1 MAEISTLARPYAKA
15 AFQFALDAKALGDW
29 SESLATLASVSQD
42 KKVAGLLHEPSA
54 TAESKAQALLDVCSG
69 ELKAD
74 VSNLISILSEN
85 KRLDLFEEIAD
96 QFEKLKA
103 EQEKSVEV
111 NVTTA
116 YELSKAQQKALV
128 EKLTAKLGRDVT
140 LVSVVDESLIGGVV
154 IRTDELVIDASI
166 TGKLAKLAEAM
177 YS

>member
-1 MAEISTLARPYAKA
+1 MAGISTLARPYAKA
-15 AFQFALDAKALGDW
+15 AFQFANDAKALGDW

-42 KKVAGLLHEPSA
+42 EKVAALLKEPSA
-54 TAESKAQALLDVCSG
+54 TAAIKAQSLLDVCSG

-74 VSNLISILSEN
+74 VGNFVTVLSEN
-85 KRLDLFEEIAD
+85 KRLDLFEEISV

-111 NVTTA
+111 RVTTA
-116 YELSKAQQKALV
+116 FELSPAHEKALV
-128 EKLTAKLGRDVT
+128 EKLTKKLGREVT
-140 LVSVVDESLIGGVV
+140 LVSTVDQSIIGGVV
-154 IRTDELVIDASI
+154 IRTDDLVIDSSV